1 MIGVMSELTAPEIR
15 YDLSESGVAT
25 FTFARPHAL
34 NALTT
39 DMATRLLP
47 ALCAEATEDDAVKVV
62 VITGD
67 GRGFC
72 SGADVGE
79 RIPALVS
86 GSSAASLERM
96 VGAFI
101 LPIWQIPKPV
111 IAAVNGVAAGGGM
124 SIACAADFRFVAEEA
139 SFVAAFVRRG
149 LMPDSGITYLLPRLV
164 PHSLATR
171 LLMTGATLTA
181 REAET
186 AGLADEIVPG
196 SDLLRRAVDFAEE
209 LAAGPA
215 VALSFT
221 KRALQRASGPAL
233 GDQLA
238 FESWGQS
245 VCFKTEDFAEGI
257 EAFRAKR
264 APIFRGR

>member
-1 MIGVMSELTAPEIR
+1 MRSDLPEPEIQ
-15 YDLSESGVAT
+15 YDVSESGVAT
-25 FTFARPHAL
+25 ITFARPHAL

-39 DMATRLLP
+39 DMATRRLP
-47 ALCAEATEDDAVKVV
+47 SLCSEVTEDDRVKAVVL
-62 VITGD
+62 TGE

-79 RIPALVS
+79 RIPDVVGGA
-86 GSSAASLERM
+86 SAASKQRL

-101 LPIWQIPKPV
+101 LPIWHIPKPV

-124 SIACAADFRFVAEEA
+124 SIACAADFRIVGEGA
-139 SFVAAFVRRG
+139 SFAAAFVRRG

-164 PHSLATR
+164 PQALATR
-171 LLMTGATLTA
+171 LLMTGGTLTA
-181 REAET
+181 AEAHA
-186 AGLADEIVPG
+186 AGLADEVVPG
-196 SDLLRRAVDFAEE
+196 PDLMQRAFAFAEE

-221 KRALQRASGPAL
+221 KRALQRANGAAL
-233 GDQLA
+233 ADQLA

-245 VCFKTEDFAEGI
+245 VCFRTEDFAEGI
-257 EAFRAKR
+257 SAFRDKR
-264 APIFRGR
+264 TPVFQGR